1 MSPPLRFTL
10 VVLLVVLVTPGVLA
24 SAASAAVV
32 TFAPAASFGTGV
44 GPVSLAI
51 GDLNGDGYLDLAT
64 ANSAGTVSVLLGDG
78 TGSFGPATDYGAGLD
93 PTTIVVADVNG
104 DGHRD
109 IAVTNRN
116 IGGPGPG
123 SVSVLLG
130 TGTGM
135 FGPAASFGDP
145 SGAWGIARG
154 DLNGDGHTDL
164 ATSSGTVSVL
174 FGDGTGGFSPATTVS
189 PFVGAL
195 MIAAGDLNGDGRP
208 DLATANFFNPTVSV
222 LLNNGTG
229 GFAAP
234 VDFTVGTFP
243 SSIAIGDLNSDRH
256 ADIVAG
262 NGGSNSVSV
271 LLGNGAGSFAPATN
285 FATGQGPSSVAIGDL
300 NVDGYPDLAVSNNGV
315 FGGPGSISVL
325 LGDGAGGFAPSLSFA
340 VGSVPTSVGI
350 GDLNRDGRGDVV
362 TADYFPRTVSVLLNT
377 TNVTL
382 ADLLQF
388 VGNEKLGPGK
398 SLLAKLESALNALQ
412 AGKTAAACGILGA
425 FINEVNAQTGKSL
438 TPEQATELS
447 AAAARIRTALGC

>member
-1 MSPPLRFTL
+1 MSPPLRFTP
-10 VVLLVVLVTPGVLA
+10 VVLLVALVMPGLFA
-24 SAASAAVV
+24 TAASAAVV

-64 ANSAGTVSVLLGDG
+64 ANSAGTVSVLLGAG
-78 TGSFGPATDYGAGLD
+78 TGSFGPATDYAAGLD
-93 PTTIVVADVNG
+93 PTTIALADVNG
-104 DGHRD
+104 DGHGD

-130 TGTGM
+130 TGNGT
-135 FGPAASFGDP
+135 FVPAASFGDP
-145 SGAWGIARG
+145 NGAWGIARG
-154 DLNGDGHTDL
+154 DLNGDGHTDF

-174 FGDGTGGFSPATTVS
+174 FGNGTGAFSSAMTVS

-195 MIAAGDLNGDGRP
+195 TIAAGDLNGDGRL
-208 DLATANFFNPTVSV
+208 DLATANFYNPTVSV

-234 VDFTVGTFP
+234 VNFGVGAFP
-243 SSIAIGDLNSDRH
+243 GSIAIGDLNRDGH

-271 LLGNGAGSFAPATN
+271 LLGNGAGSFTPATN
-285 FATGQGPSSVAIGDL
+285 FATGQGPSAVAIGDL
-300 NVDGYPDLAVSNNGV
+300 NVDGNLDLAVTNNGI

-325 LGDGAGGFAPSLSFA
+325 LGDGLGGFAPALSFA

-350 GDLNRDGRGDVV
+350 RDLNRDGRRDVV
-362 TADYFPRTVSVLLNT
+362 TADYFHSTVSVLLNA

-388 VGNEKLGPGK
+388 VRNQKLGPGR
-398 SLLAKLESALNALQ
+398 SLTAKLESALNALQ
-412 AGKTAAACGILGA
+412 AGKTPAACESLGA
-425 FINEVNAQTGKSL
+425 FINEVKAQTGKSL
-438 TPEQATELS
+438 TPEQATVLGGS
-447 AAAARIRTALGC
+447 AARIRTAIGC